1 MCPQWGVSRKGAKLG
16 VCSTSTHIPHLHII
30 VLWPQSGMM
39 NIMNTHTI
47 TTVAFDADD
56 TLWAN
61 EDHFVSAQA
70 QYQAILAPYRADW
83 DAQELYETEQRNLAY
98 FGYGIKGFL
107 LSMIETAIQITDGA
121 VSSREIGQIIDI
133 GRAMVHAPLDLLP
146 DVADVIP
153 SLAPHFHLMIIT
165 KGDLFD
171 QEAKIARSG
180 LADYFRHIEVVSD
193 KTPAAYERILR
204 RYDINPQEFVM
215 IGNSVR
221 SDILPVVDIGGYAV
235 HVPYHLTW
243 QHEHVDVSGNDH
255 RWHVCQNLKDVDT
268 WLRRVAPYAFA

>member
-1 MCPQWGVSRKGAKLG
+1 M
-16 VCSTSTHIPHLHII
+16 IFD
-30 VLWPQSGMM
+30 
-39 NIMNTHTI
+39 MNTQPI
-47 TTVAFDADD
+47 TTIAFDADD

-61 EDHFVSAQA
+61 EDHFMSAQA

-107 LSMIETAIQITDGA
+107 LSMIETAIQVTDGA
-121 VSSREIGQIIDI
+121 ISSNEIAQIIDI
-133 GRAMVHAPLDLLP
+133 GRAMVHAPLELLP
-146 DVADVIP
+146 HVEQVVRD
-153 SLAPHFHLMIIT
+153 LAPHARLMIIT

-193 KTPAAYERILR
+193 KTPSAYERIFR
-204 RYDINPQEFVM
+204 RYDINPREFIM
-215 IGNSVR
+215 IGNSLR
-221 SDILPVVDIGGYAV
+221 SDILPVVAIGGRAI

-243 QHEHVDVSGNDH
+243 QHEHVDVSVDDQ
-255 RWHVCQNLKDVDT
+255 RWHTCAHLGEVYQWFRLY
-268 WLRRVAPYAFA
+268 APEMFAQK